1 MSAGSIFA
9 AHTSVAVDRTKSE
22 LERLLV
28 RHGAGQYGTA
38 HDDVN
43 GFALVYF
50 ALGGRHIRLQV
61 PIPRLDALA
70 DPKLGAWENKRKNK
84 AVPGASR
91 HRGSHWDRWSE
102 AKREQW
108 VREHWEQAC
117 RTRWRCMLLI
127 VKAKLE
133 LIGMQLS
140 TVDREFLADI
150 TLPDGRSVGEWLRPG
165 IEKAYLG
172 GQMPP
177 MLGTGPG
184 TIDATLDEETHP

>member
-1 MSAGSIFA
+1 MSTGSIFA
-9 AHTSVAVDRTKSE
+9 AHTSVAVDKTKGE

-61 PIPRLDALA
+61 PIPRLDAWP
-70 DPKLGAWENKRKNK
+70 DPKQPSYRTKLKT
-84 AVPGASR
+84 PQS
-91 HRGSHWDRWSE
+91 WDRWAE
-102 AKREQW
+102 ATRIQW
-108 VREHWEQAC
+108 VREQWEQVC

-133 LIGMQLS
+133 LIGMKLS

-172 GQMPP
+172 GKMPP
-177 MLGTGPG
+177 MLGTGPS
-184 TIDATLDEETHP
+184 TIDATLDEETQP